1 MAKGSAKKEGIRRWI
16 KAGAVGALGSLVI
29 FMVMVIGV
37 KVTGFAP
44 FNLPPSAAFLE
55 ALGLN
60 VGPLALIA
68 HFVYG
73 IVWAL
78 ILLAL
83 FGDGVNVPK
92 GVAVAGFQ
100 WLLLMLVYAP
110 VIGWGFFGIG
120 GPAHALAATEPLYLG
135 NPVTFIG
142 LTLIL
147 HAVYGAL
154 NGWLIPRWVRQR
166 SAQGAARPT
175 G

>member
-1 MAKGSAKKEGIRRWI
+1 MRWI
-16 KAGAVGALGSLVI
+16 KAGTVGALGSLII
-29 FMVMVIGV
+29 FVAMLLGV
-37 KVTGFAP
+37 EVTAYAP

-60 VGPLALIA
+60 YGPLAPIG

-83 FGDGVNVPK
+83 FDDGVTLGK
-92 GVAVAGFQ
+92 GLAVAGFQ

-120 GPAHALAATEPLYLG
+120 GPAHALAASEPLHLG
-135 NPVTFIG
+135 SPTRFMG
-142 LTLIL
+142 LTLAL
-147 HAVYGAL
+147 HAAYGAL
-154 NGWLIPRWVRQR
+154 NGWLIPRWIRR
-166 SAQGAARPT
+166 EGARGMAGAT

>member
-1 MAKGSAKKEGIRRWI
+1 MMRWF
-16 KAGAVGALGSLVI
+16 KAGAVGALGSLII
-29 FMVMVIGV
+29 FIVMLLGV

-55 ALGLN
+55 VLGLN
-60 VGPLALIA
+60 VGPLALIG

-83 FGDGVNVPK
+83 FGGGVNVRN
-92 GVAVAGFQ
+92 GLAVAGFQ

-120 GPAHALAATEPLYLG
+120 GPAHALAATEPLHLG
-135 NPVTFIG
+135 SPVKFIG

-154 NGWLIPRWVRQR
+154 NGWLIPRWVRQG
-166 SAQGAARPT
+166 SAQGAPRPA

>member
-1 MAKGSAKKEGIRRWI
+1 MPWM
-16 KAGAVGALGSLVI
+16 KAGAVGFLGSLII
-29 FMVMVIGV
+29 FAVMILGV
-37 KVTGFAP
+37 KVTGVAP

-60 VGPLALIA
+60 IGPLAIIG

-83 FGDGVNVPK
+83 FGQRVD
-92 GVAVAGFQ
+92 VARGLGLAGLQ
-100 WLLLMLVYAP
+100 WLLLMVVYAP
-110 VIGWGFFGIG
+110 VIGWGVFGFG
-120 GPAHALAATEPLYLG
+120 GPAHNLAADAPLYLG
-135 NPVTFIG
+135 NPVKFVV
-142 LTLIL
+142 LTLVL

-154 NGWLIPRWVRQR
+154 NGWLIPRWAGW
-166 SAQGAARPT
+166 SGAGAVHAR